1 MKENANGAMA
11 SLVAMFVQDLWNV
24 QHVLQKQDLAAK
36 DHQVIERQRSIL
48 KELKLHT
55 QLMMQMAL
63 IGNWFTLTKLR
74 WTHENQRTDSL
85 MVYDSNRLISL
96 CS

>member
-11 SLVAMFVQDLWNV
+11 SLVAMFVQDPWNV
-24 QHVLQKQDLAAK
+24 QHVQHRQDLAAK
-36 DHQVIERQRSIL
+36 DHQVIERQRFIL

-63 IGNWFTLTKLR
+63 IGNWLMLTKLR
-74 WTHENQRTDSL
+74 
-85 MVYDSNRLISL
+85 
-96 CS
+96 

>member
-11 SLVAMFVQDLWNV
+11 SLVAMFVQDPWNV
-24 QHVLQKQDLAAK
+24 QHVLQQQDLAAK
-36 DHQVIERQRSIL
+36 DHQVIKRQRSIL

-63 IGNWFTLTKLR
+63 IGNWLMLTKLR
-74 WTHENQRTDSL
+74 
-85 MVYDSNRLISL
+85 
-96 CS
+96 

>member
-11 SLVAMFVQDLWNV
+11 SLVAMFVQDPWNV

-48 KELKLHT
+48 KESKLHT
-55 QLMMQMAL
+55 QLMMQLAL
-63 IGNWFTLTKLR
+63 IGNWLTLTKLR
-74 WTHENQRTDSL
+74 
-85 MVYDSNRLISL
+85 
-96 CS
+96 